1 MYRVNLFYIHTYTAS
16 VFKVANLKL
25 LFLSY
30 INNLSLFFEQR
41 QNFIMSVL
49 KFTVCSLPA
58 LTLQLAHAPAH
69 QYLDFVFQDGKFQI
83 LNMHISWRNLIV
95 THEHHV
101 QERVLTYI
109 YKLESLEVLMCLQQQ
124 E

>member
-1 MYRVNLFYIHTYTAS
+1 M
-16 VFKVANLKL
+16 
-25 LFLSY
+25 
-30 INNLSLFFEQR
+30 
-41 QNFIMSVL
+41 

-83 LNMHISWRNLIV
+83 LNTHISWRNLIV
-95 THEHHV
+95 THERHV
-101 QERVLTYI
+101 QERALTYI